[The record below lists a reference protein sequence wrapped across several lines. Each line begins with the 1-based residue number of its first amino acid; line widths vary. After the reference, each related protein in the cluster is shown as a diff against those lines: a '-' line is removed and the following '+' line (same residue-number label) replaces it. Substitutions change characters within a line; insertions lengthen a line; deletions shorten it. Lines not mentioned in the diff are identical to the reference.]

1 MISSE
6 QLGEYLTDHL
16 GGAAIGV
23 EMVRKLRA
31 DARDSTEEE
40 LFDSLTEE
48 IEADRK
54 LLEDFIGVLGAE
66 RGAVKQAAGWLAEK
80 ASRLVVNEYLVG
92 SHDLRR
98 LLECEVLALGISGK
112 LAMWEAL
119 QSSCSEDPRVAALD
133 LATLIVRAKDQFLRV
148 EKYRLTAAKKAFAG
162 QAAGDG

>member
-16 GGAAIGV
+16 GGAAVGV
-23 EMVRKLRA
+23 DMARKLRA
-31 DARDSTEEE
+31 DARDSAEEE
-40 LFDSLTEE
+40 LFGTLAEE

-66 RGAVKQAAGWLAEK
+66 RGAVKQAVGWMAEK
-80 ASRLVVNEYLVG
+80 ASRLVINEYLVG

-98 LLECEVLALGISGK
+98 LLECEALALGISGK

-119 QSSCSEDPRVAALD
+119 QSSCSEDSRVAALD

-148 EKYRLTAAKKAFAG
+148 EKHRLAAAKKAFAG
-162 QAAGDG
+162 QATAGG